1 MNWLDWLLLV
11 LVATYALSGYWQGF
25 ITGAFATIG
34 LLAGG
39 VAGIVVAP
47 LLLGNADPGLAVS
60 LGALFI
66 VIVCASIGQASFQF
80 FGAMARDRI
89 TWQPARAVDA
99 VGGAAL
105 SVVAVLLVAWAL
117 GVAVAGTRIGGV
129 TEAVRGSAVLSR
141 VDSVLP
147 GQADRLLGAFNSVV
161 GSSFFPQY
169 LEPFA
174 PERIVEVDPGDPT
187 TLNEVGVVQAQSRV
201 LKIRGDNSCG
211 RGVEG
216 TGFLYGD
223 DRLMTNAHVVA
234 GVDEPRVELNGD
246 WVDAT
251 VVLYDP
257 QTDVAVLALDDDGL
271 QPLAFAEGAEGESV
285 AILGY
290 PQDGPFDQQPA
301 ADPRRAAAALARH
314 LRQRRGRAR
323 RLLAA
328 RPRAPR
334 QLGRSDRERRRR
346 GRRGHLR
353 GVGDRRRHGLRAHHG
368 PGGRRR
374 RRGHRQR
381 RRGQHRRLRQ
391 LIPRRGG
398 SYGAACA
405 PRWVVR
411 RGVRVEVGRTA
422 RRARRGGTKCA
433 SPCRSRRA
441 FHPSRRRCRDSS
453 SHLDAGAATVR
464 PISTPPPPDNVMR
477 PGGRDLRGA

>member
-25 ITGAFATIG
+25 ITGAFATVG

-39 VAGIVVAP
+39 VAGIVIAP

-117 GVAVAGTRIGGV
+117 GVAVSGTRIGGV
-129 TEAVRGSAVLSR
+129 TEAVRGSAVLGR

-187 TLNEVGVVQAQSRV
+187 TLNEVGVVQAQARV

-234 GVDEPRVELNGD
+234 GVDEPRVELNGE

-257 QTDVAVLALDDDGL
+257 QTDVAVLALDDEGL

-290 PQDGPFDQQPA
+290 PQDGPYDQQPA
-301 ADPRRAAAALARH
+301 RIRDAQQLRSPDIYGNDAVVRDVYSLRGLVRPGNSGGPIVNASGEVVGVIFAASVTDADTGYALTTGQVADAAAAGIA
-314 LRQRRGRAR
+314 
-323 RLLAA
+323 
-328 RPRAPR
+328 
-334 QLGRSDRERRRR
+334 S
-346 GRRGHLR
+346 
-353 GVGDRRRHGLRAHHG
+353 
-368 PGGRRR
+368 
-374 RRGHRQR
+374 
-381 RRGQHRRLRQ
+381 
-391 LIPRRGG
+391 
-398 SYGAACA
+398 GAEVSTGACA
-405 PRWVVR
+405 
-411 RGVRVEVGRTA
+411 
-422 RRARRGGTKCA
+422 
-433 SPCRSRRA
+433 S
-441 FHPSRRRCRDSS
+441 
-453 SHLDAGAATVR
+453 
-464 PISTPPPPDNVMR
+464 
-477 PGGRDLRGA
+477 

>member
-25 ITGAFATIG
+25 ITGAFATVG

-39 VAGIVVAP
+39 VAGIVIAP
-47 LLLGNADPGLAVS
+47 MLLGNADPGLAVS

-66 VIVCASIGQASFQF
+66 VILCASIGQASFQF

-117 GVAVAGTRIGGV
+117 GVAVSGTRIGGV
-129 TEAVRGSAVLSR
+129 TEAVRGSAVLAR

-234 GVDEPRVELNGD
+234 GVDEPRVELDGE

-257 QTDVAVLALDDDGL
+257 QTDVAVLALDDNGL
-271 QPLAFAEGAEGESV
+271 PPLAFAEGSAGESV

-301 ADPRRAAAALARH
+301 RIRDAQQLRSPDIYGNDAVVRDVYSLRGLVRPGNSGGPIVNAGGEVVGVIFAASVTDADTGYALTTGQVADAAAAGIA
-314 LRQRRGRAR
+314 
-323 RLLAA
+323 
-328 RPRAPR
+328 
-334 QLGRSDRERRRR
+334 S
-346 GRRGHLR
+346 
-353 GVGDRRRHGLRAHHG
+353 
-368 PGGRRR
+368 
-374 RRGHRQR
+374 
-381 RRGQHRRLRQ
+381 
-391 LIPRRGG
+391 
-398 SYGAACA
+398 GAEVSTGACA
-405 PRWVVR
+405 
-411 RGVRVEVGRTA
+411 
-422 RRARRGGTKCA
+422 
-433 SPCRSRRA
+433 S
-441 FHPSRRRCRDSS
+441 
-453 SHLDAGAATVR
+453 
-464 PISTPPPPDNVMR
+464 
-477 PGGRDLRGA
+477 